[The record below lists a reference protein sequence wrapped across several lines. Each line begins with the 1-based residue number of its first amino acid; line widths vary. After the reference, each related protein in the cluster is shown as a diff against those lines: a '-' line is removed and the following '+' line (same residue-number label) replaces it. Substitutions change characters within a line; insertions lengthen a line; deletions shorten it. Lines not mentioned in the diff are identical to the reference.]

1 MVFVSRPGHA
11 VSLFWGFF
19 FSRCQRSS
27 MSTIS
32 TSLAKPPLSYQ
43 NLIRRPL
50 PARGS
55 APWEGFW
62 NYNNNDNNNNNN
74 NDNNNSNLF
83 AKPCCSLAAEVSF
96 LNGFLDAERRNLL
109 VHGIAAS
116 RYRSHVQTVGL
127 WVWRNQNVTET
138 WGFYSGFKRN
148 VWHQRWAKCGLK
160 MVFVSRPGHAVSPF
174 WRVFFQVPEVF
185 HVHNFHKPA
194 KTSIIASKPYN
205 FLVHSNGFFDDERR
219 NQLFHGIWA
228 ARYWNHVKTVGLRAW
243 RNQNVTKTLGF
254 YGGFKRNVWHRRW
267 AKGGLKMV
275 FVSRPGHAVSPFW
288 GFFFQG
294 ARGLP
299 CPQLPQACQNQHYRI
314 KTL

>member
-1 MVFVSRPGHA
+1 MVVLNATFDIGGEQKVDWKWYSWVGQAMQFPH
-11 VSLFWGFF
+11 FEGFF

-74 NDNNNSNLF
+74 NNSNLF
-83 AKPCCSLAAEVSF
+83 AKPCCSPAAEVSF
-96 LNGFLDAERRNLL
+96 LNVFFFDAERRNLL

-127 WVWRNQNVTET
+127 WVWRNQNVTKT
-138 WGFYSGFKRN
+138 LGFYSGFKRN
-148 VWHQRWAKCGLK
+148 VWHRRWAKCGLK
-160 MVFVSRPGHAVSPF
+160 MVFVSGPGHAVSPF
-174 WRVFFQVPEVF
+174 WRVFFKVPEVF

-194 KTSIIASKPYN
+194 KTTIIVPKPYN
-205 FLVHSNGFFDDERR
+205 FLVHSDSFFWWWEEK
-219 NQLFHGIWA
+219 LAFPW
-228 ARYWNHVKTVGLRAW
+228 YFSVKVLE
-243 RNQNVTKTLGF
+243 
-254 YGGFKRNVWHRRW
+254 
-267 AKGGLKMV
+267 
-275 FVSRPGHAVSPFW
+275 S
-288 GFFFQG
+288 
-294 ARGLP
+294 
-299 CPQLPQACQNQHYRI
+299 CQNCWFMGVKKPKRDQIPRF
-314 KTL
+314 L